1 MRSLAFTP
9 DAVDDLCN
17 ARRWYDERRR
27 GLGLEFEAAVETVLG
42 RALKMPK
49 SFPEALPGVRRAAV
63 RRFPYD
69 AYYRF
74 DDRKLVVVLV
84 FHTAQHPD
92 KAMARLQQQH

>member
-9 DAVDDLCN
+9 QAVDDLRN
-17 ARRWYDERRR
+17 ARRWYDEQRH
-27 GLGLEFEAAVETVLG
+27 GLGLEFESAVEAVLY
-42 RALKMPK
+42 RALNMPQ
-49 SFPEALPGVRRAAV
+49 SFPQALPGVRRAAV

-74 DDRKLVVVLV
+74 DDHRLVVVLL